1 MRQNPAFPLPTPG
14 LQRYAP
20 AMTEKNPNSV
30 EAVKVAVRIMDE
42 IAIQQRPMG
51 VTELADALGET
62 KPRVH
67 RHLSTLKEMGLI
79 EQEHS
84 TERYHL
90 GWRVFQLGEAA
101 GNQFDLRAR
110 AEPYMI
116 RIRDELKET
125 AVLAVPINGMPMVI
139 ATVDNIYGRI
149 LISVKPGNRP
159 LPHCSALG
167 RLTLAFEP
175 EAICNAQLATRLL
188 PETEQSITDPE
199 IIRSRLQVIRRQ
211 FFEVSDVE
219 MMVGVNTVAVP
230 IFRNGD
236 QLAGA
241 LAIVGSIQ
249 NIPNP
254 PRRAQV
260 ELLQYCAAQLSSQLN
275 SEAYQQWYER
285 ESAAEILGGLPA

>member
-1 MRQNPAFPLPTPG
+1 MRQNPVFPLSTSV
-14 LQRYAP
+14 LQRYNP
-20 AMTEKNPNSV
+20 SMTEKNPNSV
-30 EAVKVAVRIMDE
+30 EAVKVAVRVLDE
-42 IAIQQRPMG
+42 LAIQQRPMG

-62 KPRVH
+62 KPRIH

-79 EQEHS
+79 EQERS
-84 TERYHL
+84 TDRYHL

-125 AVLAVPINGMPMVI
+125 AVLAVPINGTPMVI
-139 ATVDNIYGRI
+139 ATVENIYGRI
-149 LISVKPGNRP
+149 LITVKPGNRP

-167 RLTLAFEP
+167 RLTLAFE
-175 EAICNAQLATRLL
+175 ATALRDARLAEPLL
-188 PETEQSITDPE
+188 PETDLSLTDPE
-199 IIRSRLQVIRRQ
+199 KIRGRLEQIRRQ
-211 FFEVSDVE
+211 FFEVSDGE
-219 MMVGVNTVAVP
+219 MMIGVNTVAAP

-254 PRRAQV
+254 PRRIQV
-260 ELLQYCAAQLSSQLN
+260 ETLQQCAAELSNQLG
-275 SEAYQQWYER
+275 SEAYADWHLR
-285 ESAAEILGGLPA
+285 KSAAELLGGLAP